1 MTSSWFLY
9 SSLFSEIM
17 SECECLKGHATRRY
31 DLQKLQSKK
40 WLVSALSRFKTKP
53 SQQNFHNLRYE
64 RTFSL
69 YATINGTKIALY
81 FTRTWACFLFSIPSS
96 EGLITN
102 VHSIC
107 GPTNYTYSSTC
118 HPFSPFHF
126 FRGIPICQAPLK
138 PLPLKRIFPCM
149 HGNPYSI
156 RFRIA
161 RCAGCS
167 SIDFPSFLLSDMS
180 A

>member
-118 HPFSPFHF
+118 HRSIFTVSFFSRYSYLSGTSKAFAFKAHF
-126 FRGIPICQAPLK
+126 PMHAWK
-138 PLPLKRIFPCM
+138 PLFDPI
-149 HGNPYSI
+149 SD
-156 RFRIA
+156 
-161 RCAGCS
+161 CALRWLQLHRLS
-167 SIDFPSFLLSDMS
+167 FLPSF
-180 A
+180 